1 MDLTRWLATFA
12 ARRAHVFIAEV
23 PGNWALRAG
32 VQDMTA
38 DRGWC
43 QALSP
48 ADADVLAVCGA
59 ADDEFVDLIDR
70 IWDQVPG
77 PRARVD
83 IADVSSASAELDR
96 AAGVLIDVA
105 RQRADAAQR
114 ERSAVPLRDHGA
126 GSENHH
132 MPAGAAGHGRPGDGG
147 PPEAGHDVAHQM
159 EHGSALPP
167 DMTVQEHREK
177 SSGAAVDHGAHQHH
191 DGGSHASHGERAAH
205 AGHDM
210 GHSGHHMDH
219 GDMDMAPA
227 GIALAQGG
235 EDRDGLEMDEL
246 HVRLGPFL
254 AYWPAGLVLRCVLQG
269 DVITA
274 AEVQRMGA
282 AHEERQQPSPEG
294 WLQAARHTDYL
305 VDLLMLAGWP
315 RAVARARQLRKTL
328 LDKPIDDEAARK
340 QIASLTSLIHR
351 SRVLRWSL
359 RGLAPVAVDD
369 VHTYE
374 LPAGLAGDTYGRLL
388 TRLDV
393 VQGLIHHEAETPQ
406 LHMRSSAVAH
416 MLPALV
422 EGLDLATARLVIAGL
437 GIDTSAVELGQ
448 HA

>member
-1 MDLTRWLATFA
+1 VDLTRWLTLLAS
-12 ARRAHVFIAEV
+12 RRAHVFIAEV

-32 VQDMTA
+32 VQDMMA
-38 DRGWC
+38 DRGWH

-48 ADADVLAVCGA
+48 ADADILAVCGA

-77 PRARVD
+77 PRACVD
-83 IADVSSASAELDR
+83 IADMSSASAELDR

-105 RQRADAAQR
+105 RQRADAAER
-114 ERSAVPLRDHGA
+114 ERSAVPVRDHGA

-147 PPEAGHDVAHQM
+147 RPEAGHDVAHHM
-159 EHGSALPP
+159 EHGNAPPP
-167 DMTVQEHREK
+167 DSSVQEHSDK
-177 SSGAAVDHGAHQHH
+177 PSGAAVDHGAHQHH
-191 DGGSHASHGERAAH
+191 DGSHAQHPEDTAH

-210 GHSGHHMDH
+210 GHDGHHMDH

-274 AEVQRMGA
+274 AEAQTMGA
-282 AHEERQQPSPEG
+282 ARDEQPPSSPSR
-294 WLQAARHTDYL
+294 WMQAARHTDYL

-315 RAVARARQLRKTL
+315 RAVARARRLRKTL
-328 LDKPIDDEAARK
+328 LDKPTDDATARK
-340 QIASLTSLIHR
+340 QIASLASLIHR
-351 SRVLRWSL
+351 SRVLRWAL

-374 LPAGLAGDTYGRLL
+374 LPTGLAGDTYDRLL

-393 VQGLIHHEAETPQ
+393 VQRLIHHEAETPQ
-406 LHMRSSAVAH
+406 LHMQSSAIAH